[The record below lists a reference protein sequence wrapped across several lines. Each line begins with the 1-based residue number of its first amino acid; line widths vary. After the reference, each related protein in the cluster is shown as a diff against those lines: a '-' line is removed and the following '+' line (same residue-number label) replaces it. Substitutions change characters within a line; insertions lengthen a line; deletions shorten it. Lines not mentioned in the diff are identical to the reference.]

1 MERAD
6 HHGGRLEGR
15 RSRAARHHAGPAAPH
30 PRLRGNGPRA
40 GRRRPRARPRALQH
54 RPGGRRGRLD
64 RLAALGRRGQRL
76 APRPP
81 PVPRQVAHPRDEGR
95 ARPGVFGDTRGGGG
109 AAAHAGGDPRARPG
123 LLRRAWRLDAPAVVR
138 GRGAGHQR
146 DRRRR
151 RADGGGQRLG
161 AAAFRHVRRH
171 GHVLRRRRGQHR
183 LGAGKPQ
190 PHGRVAAAAVLLHRE
205 QRLRR
210 LHHRRGSHRGAA
222 PVGAGA
228 RLRHPGLAG
237 RRHGPARRAPGDG
250 ACPAGVAR
258 RRGAGRHR
266 GARLPLLP
274 PERPVP
280 RVRVR
285 LPDQGGGGRVAGPRP
300 AGAGRGGDDQ
310 ARASS
315 TRPASRPSGRRR
327 WRP

>member
-1 MERAD
+1 MPRVKRLQPGSEWNELTTTAADWTAADPALLATMLGQLHLIRAFEETV
-6 HHGGRLEGR
+6 LELAGEGLV
-15 RSRAARHHAGPAAPH
+15 HGPAHSSIGQEGGAVGSIVS
-30 PRLRGNGPRA
+30 LRSADAVNGSHRGHHQFLA
-40 GRRRPRARPRALQH
+40 KSLTHVTKGVLDLGAL
-54 RPGGRRGRLD
+54 
-64 RLAALGRRGQRL
+64 
-76 APRPP
+76 
-81 PVPRQVAHPRDEGR
+81 
-95 ARPGVFGDTRGGGG
+95 GDTRGGGG

-123 LLRRAWRLDAPAVVR
+123 LLRRARRLDAPAVVR
-138 GRGAGHQR
+138 GRRAGHQR

-190 PHGRVAAAAVLLHRE
+190 PHGRVEAAAVLLHRE

-222 PVGAGA
+222 PFGAGA
-228 RLRHPGLAG
+228 RLRHPCLAG
-237 RRHGPARRAPGDG
+237 RRHGPARCAPGDG

-258 RRGAGRHR
+258 RRGAGRDR
-266 GARLPLLP
+266 GACLPLLP

-300 AGAGRGGDDQ
+300 AGAGRG
-310 ARASS
+310 AR
-315 TRPASRPSGRRR
+315 
-327 WRP
+327 